1 MALKTSKSLQPSNS
15 TDALF
20 RAWTKFIFDAMV
32 TTGGWTQTADTGQIN
47 FTTVTRPLAINTAMG
62 YVILEMADSKQATTP
77 IVVRLD
83 FGSSNASAS
92 TPAVWITIGS
102 ASDGAGTILNQYFSS
117 PTSSA
122 APVRAGS
129 NSAVATSIYSFASCD
144 TSRAMIALFVGAA
157 SGSFSLVFSI
167 ERTRTASGGD
177 GTTGVLL
184 CYSQSG
190 NFLDRANFINVNAI
204 TQPPQETALPFILS
218 GRSPSARSEQVGVG
232 IPFHFDGLAQ
242 QPGTAWLVVTAADIG
257 SMGRYNIS
265 VYNSMREYQH
275 LGVFGI
281 RGWGGTGGAQ
291 LLMRAD

>member
-20 RAWTKFIFDAMV
+20 REWVKFIVDAFV
-32 TTGGWTQTADTGQIN
+32 TTGAWAQTADTGQIN
-47 FTTVTRPLAINTAMG
+47 VATVTRPLAINTAMG
-62 YVILEMADSKQATTP
+62 YVILEMADATQTGTP

-83 FGSSNASAS
+83 FGSSNASAL

-102 ASDGAGTILNQYFSS
+102 ASDGSGTILNQYFSS

-129 NSAVATSIYSFASCD
+129 NSAAATSIYSFASMD
-144 TSRAMIALFVGAA
+144 TNRAMVALFVGPA
-157 SGSFSLVFSI
+157 SGSFSLVFTI

-177 GTTGVLL
+177 GTAGVLL
-184 CYSQSG
+184 TYSQSG
-190 NFLDRANFINVNAI
+190 NFLDRANFINVGAI

-242 QPGTAWLVVTAADIG
+242 QPGTAWLAVTAGDIG
-257 SMGRYNIS
+257 VMGRYDVA
-265 VYNSMREYQH
+265 VYSSTRPYQH